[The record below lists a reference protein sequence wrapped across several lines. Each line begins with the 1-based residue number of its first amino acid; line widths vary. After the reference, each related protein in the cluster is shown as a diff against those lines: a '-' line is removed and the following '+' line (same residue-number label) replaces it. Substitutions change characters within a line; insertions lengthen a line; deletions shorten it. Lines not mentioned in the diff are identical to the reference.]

1 VTGEAAVRRMAAAAV
16 LLVAA
21 IAAVISYIH
30 IEHLALGHGQSA
42 AAAYLLP
49 LSIDGTVAAARLAML
64 RAARAGLET
73 PRLARVM
80 LGLAVA
86 ATLAANIAY
95 GARFGITGSLLSGWP
110 AVAFIGSAEMAIGMT
125 RRARAA
131 AAHNA
136 VPSPTG
142 ETAPTDA
149 ETAAMASLRAT
160 LAAGNPWSQ
169 NQLAERFGLTRAQAT
184 KARTTVLAEANG
196 HAPESEGDTHG

>member
-1 VTGEAAVRRMAAAAV
+1 MTGEAAVRRMAAAAV

-30 IEHLALGHGQSA
+30 IEHLALGHGQSTV
-42 AAAYLLP
+42 AAYLLP
-49 LSIDGTVAAARLAML
+49 LSIDGTVAAASLAML

-131 AAHNA
+131 ADDA
-136 VPSPTG
+136 VPSPAA
-142 ETAPTDA
+142 EAVPTDA

-184 KARTTVLAEANG
+184 KARTTVLAESNG